1 MLNNF
6 CKEQIAVGHAR
17 GPAFDLE
24 EIMFHLD
31 CFVMMYCES
40 GNALWLCRH
49 LLFEMH
55 TVVCGELC
63 QSVVFVVEVVRRA
76 E

>member
-1 MLNNF
+1 MS
-6 CKEQIAVGHAR
+6 
-17 GPAFDLE
+17 
-24 EIMFHLD
+24 
-31 CFVMMYCES
+31 CEL
-40 GNALWLCRH
+40 GNALGLYKY
-49 LLFEMH
+49 LLIEMH